1 MNKLNPSSIKLIEEA
16 VEGEYNF
23 IKKEE
28 IMEENI
34 ITLTID
40 GQEVKVKEGTTIL
53 QAAKQAGID
62 IPTLCFLKDIN
73 EVGDCRMCIV
83 EVEGRRGFA
92 TSCIQ
97 TVEEGMVVH
106 THTQNVLEARHVIL
120 DLIISNHAKDCLTC
134 TRSGNC
140 ELQTLA
146 TKFNVLNIEF
156 EGERTEHKVDDL
168 SPSIVR
174 DFNKCILCRR
184 CVAACKNVQ
193 KIGAIDCINR
203 GFESCISTV
212 GDHSLNDVNCTFC
225 GQCIEACPTG
235 ALHEKETINDVWVK
249 LKDPETTVIVQTAP
263 AVRVALGEEFGM
275 PIGTNVVGKMVTALK
290 RLGFNKVFDTNTGAD
305 LTIMEEANEFIERFT
320 KNDNLPLITS
330 CSPGWVK
337 YIEMN
342 YPELLPH
349 LSSCKSPHQMFGAIL
364 KTYYAKRE
372 GLDPAKMY
380 VVSVMPCIAKKFER
394 QRPEMKE
401 DDLYDVD
408 NVITT
413 RELAR
418 MIKQAN
424 KKKKKL
430 EDSNFDS
437 PMGEASGAGAIFG
450 TTGGVMEAALRT
462 AQDTLTGKDLAKID
476 FEQVRGGEGIK
487 RATINIAGKEINVVA
502 ASGLANA
509 RTILEEIKSGKAN
522 YQFVEIMACPGGC
535 IMGGGQPI
543 KSSKIRSEVDV
554 RKLRA
559 DALYSIDER
568 SIVRKSHENPVMK
581 KLYKDF
587 LEKPGSEI
595 AEKLLHTTYT
605 KREKYN
611 I

>member
-1 MNKLNPSSIKLIEEA
+1 M
-16 VEGEYNF
+16 
-23 IKKEE
+23 KKELV
-28 IMEENI
+28 
-34 ITLTID
+34 TLTID
-40 GQEVKVKEGTTIL
+40 EQKVTVEKGTTIL
-53 QAAKQAGID
+53 QAANQAGID

-97 TVEEGMVVH
+97 KVEEGMVVH
-106 THTQNVLEARHVIL
+106 TNTPNVLEARHVIL

-140 ELQTLA
+140 ELQALA
-146 TKFNVLNIEF
+146 TKFNITKVEF
-156 EGERTEHKVDDL
+156 EGERVSHKIDDL

-235 ALHEKETINDVWVK
+235 ALHEKETIDDVWIK
-249 LKDPETTVIVQTAP
+249 LKDEETYVIVQTAP
-263 AVRVALGEEFGM
+263 AVRVALGEEFDM
-275 PIGTNVVGKMVTALK
+275 PIGTNVTGKMVTALK

-305 LTIMEEANEFIERFT
+305 FTIMEEANEFIERFT
-320 KNDNLPLITS
+320 KNDHLPMITS

-349 LSSCKSPHQMFGAIL
+349 LSTCKSPHQMFGALL
-364 KTYYAKRE
+364 KTYYAEKE
-372 GLDPAKMY
+372 GIDPKKIY

-394 QRPEMKE
+394 QRQQMQN
-401 DDLYDVD
+401 DGLYDVD

-413 RELAR
+413 RELSR

-424 KKKKKL
+424 IEFTKL
-430 EDSNFDS
+430 EETEFDS
-437 PMGEASGAGAIFG
+437 PMGEATGAAAIFG

-462 AQDTLTGKDLAKID
+462 AQDTLTGKNLDKID
-476 FEQVRGGEGIK
+476 FEQVRGEEGIK
-487 RATINIAGKEINVVA
+487 KATVTIDGKEIKVVA

-509 RTILEEIKSGKAN
+509 REILEEIKTGKAD

-535 IMGGGQPI
+535 VMGGGQPI
-543 KSSKIRSEVDV
+543 KSSKTRVEVDV

-559 DALYSIDER
+559 DALYTIDEK
-568 SIVRKSHENPVMK
+568 SIIRKSHENPVVNK
-581 KLYKDF
+581 IYEEF
-587 LEKPGSEI
+587 LEKPGSHK
-595 AEKLLHTTYT
+595 AEELLHTSYE

>member
-1 MNKLNPSSIKLIEEA
+1 
-16 VEGEYNF
+16 
-23 IKKEE
+23 
-28 IMEENI
+28 MESKMIN
-34 ITLTID
+34 LTID
-40 GQEVKVKEGTTIL
+40 DQKVTVPEGTTIL

-83 EVEGRRGFA
+83 EVEGRKGFA

-97 TVEEGMVVH
+97 KVEEGMIVH
-106 THTQNVLEARHVIL
+106 THTPNVLEARHVIL
-120 DLIISNHAKDCLTC
+120 DLIISNHSKDCLTC

-140 ELQTLA
+140 ELQVLA

-156 EGERTEHKVDDL
+156 EGERTEHKIDDL

-193 KIGAIDCINR
+193 EIGAIDCINR

-249 LKDPETTVIVQTAP
+249 LKDPETVVLVQTAP

-275 PIGTNVVGKMVTALK
+275 PIGTNVTGKMVTALK
-290 RLGFNKVFDTNTGAD
+290 RLGFDKVFDTNTGAD
-305 LTIMEEANEFIERFT
+305 FTIMEEANEFVERF
-320 KNDNLPLITS
+320 KAHEELPMLTS
-330 CSPGWVK
+330 CCPGWIK

-342 YPELLPH
+342 YPEMLPH

-364 KTYYAKRE
+364 KSYYAKKE
-372 GLDPAKMY
+372 GIDPEKIY
-380 VVSVMPCIAKKFER
+380 TVSVMPCIAKKFESK
-394 QRPEMKE
+394 RPEMKE
-401 DDLYDVD
+401 NGLEDVD

-424 KKKKKL
+424 IDFEKL
-430 EDSNFDS
+430 EDSKFDD
-437 PMGEASGAGAIFG
+437 PMGEATGAAAIFG
-450 TTGGVMEAALRT
+450 VTGGVMEAALRT
-462 AQDTLTGKDLAKID
+462 AEDILTGKELPKID
-476 FEQVRGGEGIK
+476 FEQVRGSQGIK
-487 RATINIAGKEINVVA
+487 RATITIAGKPISVVA

-509 RTILEEIKSGKAN
+509 KKILEEIKTGKAN

-543 KSSKIRSEVDV
+543 KHSKVRAEVDV
-554 RKLRA
+554 QKLRA
-559 DALYSIDER
+559 SSLYSIDEK
-568 SIVRKSHENPVMK
+568 STIRKSHENPVLK
-581 KLYKDF
+581 KIYEEY
-587 LEKPGSEI
+587 LEKPGSYR
-595 AEKLLHTTYT
+595 AEKLLHTKYA
-605 KREKYN
+605 KREKYK
-611 I
+611 ID

>member
-1 MNKLNPSSIKLIEEA
+1 
-16 VEGEYNF
+16 
-23 IKKEE
+23 
-28 IMEENI
+28 MEENMV
-34 ITLTID
+34 TLTID
-40 GQEVKVKEGTTIL
+40 GETIKAKKGTTIL

-106 THTQNVLEARHVIL
+106 THTPNVLEARRTVL

-140 ELQTLA
+140 ELQKLA
-146 TKFNVLNIEF
+146 TKFNVLHVEYP
-156 EGERTEHKVDDL
+156 GEMTKHKIDDK
-168 SPSIVR
+168 SPALVR

-184 CVAACKNVQ
+184 CVATCKNVQ
-193 KIGAIDCINR
+193 GIGAIDCINR

-235 ALHEKETINDVWVK
+235 ALHEKETIKEAWAK
-249 LKDPETTVIVQTAP
+249 LKDPDTYVIAQTAP
-263 AVRVALGEEFGM
+263 SIRVALGEEFGM
-275 PIGTNVVGKMVTALK
+275 DIGTNVEGKMITALK

-305 LTIMEEANEFIERFT
+305 FTIMEEATEFVERF
-320 KNDNLPLITS
+320 KENAELPMMTS
-330 CSPGWVK
+330 CCPGWVR
-337 YIEMN
+337 YIEEN

-349 LSSCKSPHQMFGAIL
+349 LSSCKSPHQMFGALL
-364 KTYYAKRE
+364 KTYYAKKE
-372 GLDPAKMY
+372 NIDPSKIY
-380 VVSVMPCIAKKFER
+380 VISIMPCVAKKFEAI
-394 QRPEMKE
+394 RPEMQN
-401 DDLYDVD
+401 DGLYDVD

-413 RELAR
+413 RELSR

-424 KKKKKL
+424 IEFTKL
-430 EDSNFDS
+430 EDSEFDN
-437 PMGEASGAGAIFG
+437 PMGEATGAAAIFG

-462 AQDTLTGKDLAKID
+462 AGDLLTGEDLEKID
-476 FEQVRGGEGIK
+476 FKEVRGGKGIK
-487 RATINIAGKEINVVA
+487 KATVNIAGKEIKVVA
-502 ASGLANA
+502 ASGLKNA
-509 RTILEEIKSGKAN
+509 REILEEIKSGKAD

-543 KSSKIRSEVDV
+543 KSSKIRADVDV
-554 RKLRA
+554 RKLRSE
-559 DALYSIDER
+559 ALYTIDEK
-568 SIVRKSHENPVMK
+568 STIRKSHENPVLK
-581 KLYKDF
+581 TIYKEY
-587 LEKPGSEI
+587 LGNPGGEL
-595 AEKLLHTTYT
+595 AHKLLHTHYE

>member
-1 MNKLNPSSIKLIEEA
+1 ME
-16 VEGEYNF
+16 
-23 IKKEE
+23 KEM
-28 IMEENI
+28 IN
-34 ITLTID
+34 LTID
-40 GQEVKVKEGTTIL
+40 GQKVTVPKGTTIL
-53 QAAKQAGID
+53 DAAKKAGID

-83 EVEGRRGFA
+83 EVEGRKGFA

-106 THTQNVLEARHVIL
+106 THTPNVLEARHVIL

-156 EGERTEHKVDDL
+156 DGERTEHKIDDL

-249 LKDPETTVIVQTAP
+249 LKDPDTTVIVQTAP

-290 RLGFNKVFDTNTGAD
+290 RLGFDKVFDTNTGAD
-305 LTIMEEANEFIERFT
+305 LTIMEEANEFVERFK
-320 KNDNLPLITS
+320 KNDNLPMITS

-372 GLDPAKMY
+372 GLDPSKIY

-424 KKKKKL
+424 IEFEKL

-462 AQDTLTGKDLAKID
+462 AQDTLTGEDLPKID

-509 RTILEEIKSGKAN
+509 KTILEEIKSGKAN

-543 KSSKIRSEVDV
+543 KSSKIRAEVDV

-559 DALYSIDER
+559 DAIYSIDER

-581 KLYKDF
+581 KLYADF

-605 KREKYN
+605 KRKKYN

>member
-1 MNKLNPSSIKLIEEA
+1 
-16 VEGEYNF
+16 
-23 IKKEE
+23 
-28 IMEENI
+28 MEEELVN
-34 ITLTID
+34 LTID
-40 GQEVKVKEGTTIL
+40 NQKISVKKGTTIL
-53 QAAKQAGID
+53 EAAKKAGID
-62 IPTLCFLKDIN
+62 IPTLSFLKEIN

-106 THTQNVLEARHVIL
+106 THTPNVLEARRVIL

-140 ELQTLA
+140 ELQMLA
-146 TKFNVLNIEF
+146 TKFNVLNVAF
-156 EGERTEHKVDDL
+156 PGEMSKHKVDDL
-168 SPSIVR
+168 SPAIVR

-193 KIGAIDCINR
+193 QIGAIDCINR

-249 LKDPETTVIVQTAP
+249 LKDPDSYVVVQTAP

-275 PIGTNVVGKMVTALK
+275 KIGTNVTGKMVTALK
-290 RLGFNKVFDTNTGAD
+290 RLGFDKVFDTNTGAD
-305 LTIMEEANEFIERFT
+305 FTIMEEANEFIKRF
-320 KNDNLPLITS
+320 KNEDELPMITS
-330 CSPGWVK
+330 CCPGWIK
-337 YIEMN
+337 YIESN

-349 LSSCKSPHQMFGAIL
+349 LSSCKSPHQMFGEIV
-364 KTYYAKRE
+364 KTYFAKKE
-372 GLDPAKMY
+372 NIDPKKIYM
-380 VVSVMPCIAKKFER
+380 VSVMPCIAKKFESKR
-394 QRPEMKE
+394 DEMQNE
-401 DDLYDVD
+401 GLMDVD

-424 KKKKKL
+424 IEFTKL
-430 EDSNFDS
+430 EDSEFDN
-437 PMGEASGAGAIFG
+437 PMGEATGAGAIFG

-462 AQDTLTGKDLAKID
+462 AQDVLTGEDLEKIN
-476 FEQVRGGEGIK
+476 FEQVRGGDGIK
-487 RATINIAGKEINVVA
+487 KATINIAGKDIKVVA
-502 ASGLANA
+502 ASGLSNA
-509 RTILEEIKSGKAN
+509 KKIMEEIKNGEADYK
-522 YQFVEIMACPGGC
+522 FVEIMACPGGC
-535 IMGGGQPI
+535 VMGGGQPI
-543 KSSKIRSEVDV
+543 KSSKIRANVDV

-559 DALYSIDER
+559 ESLYSIDER
-568 SIVRKSHENPVMK
+568 SVIRKSHENPILK
-581 KLYKDF
+581 KIYEEYLK
-587 LEKPGSEI
+587 EPGSEE
-595 AEKLLHTTYT
+595 AEKILHTTYHE
-605 KREKYN
+605 REKYN

>member
-1 MNKLNPSSIKLIEEA
+1 ME
-16 VEGEYNF
+16 
-23 IKKEE
+23 KE
-28 IMEENI
+28 MVN
-34 ITLTID
+34 LTID
-40 GQEVKVKEGTTIL
+40 NQKVTVPKGTTIL
-53 QAAKQAGID
+53 EAAKTAGID
-62 IPTLCFLKDIN
+62 IPTLCFLKEIN

-140 ELQTLA
+140 ELQALA

-156 EGERTEHKVDDL
+156 EGERTEHKIDDL

-290 RLGFNKVFDTNTGAD
+290 RLGFDKVFDTNTGAD

-320 KNDNLPLITS
+320 KNDNLPMITS

-349 LSSCKSPHQMFGAIL
+349 LSSCKSPHEMFGAIL
-364 KTYYAKRE
+364 KTYYANRE
-372 GLDPAKMY
+372 GLDPEKIY
-380 VVSVMPCIAKKFER
+380 VVSVMPCIAKKFDVMPCIAKKFER
-394 QRPEMKE
+394 QRPEMME
-401 DDLYDVD
+401 DNLYDVD

-424 KKKKKL
+424 IEFEKL

-462 AQDTLTGKDLAKID
+462 AQDTLTGKDLPKID
-476 FEQVRGGEGIK
+476 FEQVRGGDGIK
-487 RATINIAGKEINVVA
+487 RATINIAGKDINVVA

-543 KSSKIRSEVDV
+543 KSSKVRAEVDV

-559 DALYSIDER
+559 DALYTIDER

>member
-1 MNKLNPSSIKLIEEA
+1 
-16 VEGEYNF
+16 
-23 IKKEE
+23 
-28 IMEENI
+28 MEENLVN
-34 ITLTID
+34 LTID
-40 GQEVKVKEGTTIL
+40 GVKVTTKKGTTIL
-53 QAAKQAGID
+53 EAAKEAGID

-106 THTQNVLEARHVIL
+106 THTPNVLEARHVIL

-140 ELQTLA
+140 ELQALA
-146 TKFNVLNIEF
+146 VKFNVLDVEF
-156 EGERTEHKVDDL
+156 PGEMTKHKVDDL

-212 GDHSLNDVNCTFC
+212 GDHSLNDVNCTNC

-249 LKDPETTVIVQTAP
+249 LKDPDAYVVVQTAP

-275 PIGTNVVGKMVTALK
+275 PIGTNVTGKMVTALK
-290 RLGFNKVFDTNTGAD
+290 RLGFDKVFDTNTGAD
-305 LTIMEEANEFIERFT
+305 FTIMEEANEFVERF
-320 KNDNLPLITS
+320 KENDHLPMITS

-349 LSSCKSPHQMFGAIL
+349 LSTCKSPHQMFGAL
-364 KTYYAKRE
+364 VKTYFAKRE
-372 GLDPAKMY
+372 GIDPSKIYM
-380 VVSVMPCIAKKFER
+380 VSVMPCIAKKFER
-394 QRPEMKE
+394 QRAEMQNE
-401 DDLYDVD
+401 GLYDVD

-413 RELAR
+413 RELSR

-424 KKKKKL
+424 IEFEQL
-430 EDSNFDS
+430 EDSTFDN
-437 PMGEASGAGAIFG
+437 PMGEATGAAAIFG
-450 TTGGVMEAALRT
+450 TTGGLMEAALRT
-462 AQDTLTGKDLAKID
+462 AQDILTGKDLEKID

-487 RATINIAGKEINVVA
+487 RATVNIGGKDIKVVA

-509 RTILEEIKSGKAN
+509 QKIMEEIKSGKAD

-543 KSSKIRSEVDV
+543 KSSKIRREVDV

-559 DALYSIDER
+559 DALYSIDEK
-568 SIVRKSHENPVMK
+568 SIIRKSHENPILK
-581 KLYKDF
+581 QIYAEY
-587 LEKPGSEI
+587 LEAPGSYR
-595 AEKLLHTTYT
+595 AHKLLHTHYVE
-605 KREKYN
+605 RPKYK
-611 I
+611 IMEEQKG

>member
-1 MNKLNPSSIKLIEEA
+1 
-16 VEGEYNF
+16 
-23 IKKEE
+23 
-28 IMEENI
+28 MESKMIN
-34 ITLTID
+34 LTTD
-40 GQEVKVKEGTTIL
+40 DQNVTVPEGTSIL

-83 EVEGRRGFA
+83 EVEGRKGFA

-97 TVEEGMVVH
+97 KVEEGMVVH
-106 THTQNVLEARHVIL
+106 THTPNVLEARHVIL
-120 DLIISNHAKDCLTC
+120 DLIISNHSKDCLTC

-140 ELQTLA
+140 ELQVLA

-156 EGERTEHKVDDL
+156 EGERTEHKIDDL

-193 KIGAIDCINR
+193 EIGAIDCINR

-249 LKDPETTVIVQTAP
+249 LKDPDTVVLVQTAP

-275 PIGTNVVGKMVTALK
+275 QVGTNVTGKMVTALK
-290 RLGFNKVFDTNTGAD
+290 RLGFDKVFDTNTGAD
-305 LTIMEEANEFIERFT
+305 FTIMEEANEFVERF
-320 KNDNLPLITS
+320 KAHEELPMLTS
-330 CSPGWVK
+330 CCPGWIK

-342 YPELLPH
+342 YPEMLPH
-349 LSSCKSPHQMFGAIL
+349 LSSCKSPHQMFGAVL
-364 KTYYAKRE
+364 KTYYAQKE
-372 GLDPAKMY
+372 GIDPEKIY
-380 VVSVMPCIAKKFER
+380 TVSVMPCIAKKFESK
-394 QRPEMKE
+394 RPEMKE
-401 DDLYDVD
+401 NGLEDVD

-424 KKKKKL
+424 IDFEKL
-430 EDSNFDS
+430 ENSKFDD
-437 PMGEASGAGAIFG
+437 PMGEATGAAAIFG
-450 TTGGVMEAALRT
+450 VTGGVMEAALRT
-462 AQDTLTGKDLAKID
+462 AEDILTGEDLPKID
-476 FEQVRGGEGIK
+476 FEQVRGSEGIK
-487 RATINIAGKEINVVA
+487 RATVTIAGKPISVVA
-502 ASGLANA
+502 ASGLSNA
-509 RTILEEIKSGKAN
+509 KKILEEIKTGKAN

-543 KSSKIRSEVDV
+543 KHSKIRAEVDV
-554 RKLRA
+554 QKLRA
-559 DALYSIDER
+559 NSLYSIDEK
-568 SIVRKSHENPVMK
+568 STIRKSHENPVIK
-581 KLYKDF
+581 KIYEEY
-587 LEKPGSEI
+587 LEKPGGYR
-595 AEKLLHTTYT
+595 AEKLLHTKYT
-605 KREKYN
+605 KREKYR
-611 I
+611 ID

>member
-1 MNKLNPSSIKLIEEA
+1 ME
-16 VEGEYNF
+16 
-23 IKKEE
+23 KELV
-28 IMEENI
+28 
-34 ITLTID
+34 TLTID
-40 GQEVKVKEGTTIL
+40 EKEIKVEKGTTIL
-53 QAAKQAGID
+53 DAARKNGID
-62 IPTLCFLKDIN
+62 IPTLCFLKEIN

-83 EVEGRRGFA
+83 EVEGRRGIA

-97 TVEEGMVVH
+97 KVEEGMVVH
-106 THTQNVLEARHVIL
+106 TNSQKVLEARHVIL

-140 ELQTLA
+140 ELQNLA
-146 TKFNVLNIEF
+146 TKFNISTIEF
-156 EGERTEHKVDDL
+156 EGKRYKHKIDDL

-203 GFESCISTV
+203 GFDSCISTAY
-212 GDHSLNDVNCTFC
+212 DKSLNDVNCTNC
-225 GQCIEACPTG
+225 GQCIQACPTG
-235 ALHEKETINDVWVK
+235 ALHEKENINDVWPK
-249 LKDPETTVIVQTAP
+249 LKDPDSYVIVQTAP

-275 PIGTNVVGKMVTALK
+275 DIGTNVTGKMVTALK

-305 LTIMEEANEFIERFT
+305 FTIMEEANEFIQRAT
-320 KNDNLPLITS
+320 KGGILPMITS

-342 YPELLPH
+342 YPEQLPH
-349 LSSCKSPHQMFGAIL
+349 LSSCKSPHEMFGALL
-364 KTYYAKRE
+364 KTYYAQRE
-372 GLDPAKMY
+372 NIDPKKIY

-394 QRPEMKE
+394 QRTELAN
-401 DDLYDVD
+401 DGLYDVD
-408 NVITT
+408 AVITT

-424 KKKKKL
+424 IEFTAL
-430 EDSNFDS
+430 EDTNFDS
-437 PMGEASGAGAIFG
+437 PMGEATGAAAIFG

-462 AQDTLTGKDLAKID
+462 AQDVLTGEELKKID
-476 FEQVRGGEGIK
+476 FEAVRGAEGIK
-487 RATINIAGKEINVVA
+487 RATVSIAGKEIKVVA

-509 RTILEEIKSGKAN
+509 QTIMEEIKSGKAD

-535 IMGGGQPI
+535 VMGGGQPI

-559 DALYSIDER
+559 DALYTIDEK
-568 SIVRKSHENPVMK
+568 STIRKSHDNPVLK
-581 KLYKDF
+581 KIYEDYLK
-587 LEKPGSEI
+587 EPGSEI
-595 AEKLLHTTYT
+595 AHKLLHTKYH

-611 I
+611 LEK

>member
-1 MNKLNPSSIKLIEEA
+1 
-16 VEGEYNF
+16 
-23 IKKEE
+23 
-28 IMEENI
+28 MESKMIN
-34 ITLTID
+34 LTID
-40 GQEVKVKEGTTIL
+40 DQKITVPEGTTIL

-83 EVEGRRGFA
+83 EVEGRKGFA

-97 TVEEGMVVH
+97 KVEEGMIVH
-106 THTQNVLEARHVIL
+106 THTPNVLEARHVIL
-120 DLIISNHAKDCLTC
+120 DLIISNHSKDCLTC

-140 ELQTLA
+140 ELQVLA

-156 EGERTEHKVDDL
+156 EGERTEHKIDDL

-193 KIGAIDCINR
+193 EIGAIDCINR

-249 LKDPETTVIVQTAP
+249 LKDPDTVVLVQTAP

-275 PIGTNVVGKMVTALK
+275 QVGTNVTGKMVTALK
-290 RLGFNKVFDTNTGAD
+290 RLGFDKVFDTNTGAD
-305 LTIMEEANEFIERFT
+305 FTIMEEANEFVERF
-320 KNDNLPLITS
+320 KAHEELPMLTS
-330 CSPGWVK
+330 CCPGWIK

-342 YPELLPH
+342 YPEMLPH

-364 KTYYAKRE
+364 KSYYAKKE
-372 GLDPAKMY
+372 GIDPEKIY
-380 VVSVMPCIAKKFER
+380 TVSVMPCIAKKFESK
-394 QRPEMKE
+394 RPEMKE
-401 DDLYDVD
+401 NGLEDVD

-424 KKKKKL
+424 IDFEKL
-430 EDSNFDS
+430 EDSKFDD
-437 PMGEASGAGAIFG
+437 PMGEATGAAAIFG
-450 TTGGVMEAALRT
+450 VTGGVMEAALRT
-462 AQDTLTGKDLAKID
+462 AEDILTGKELPKID
-476 FEQVRGGEGIK
+476 FEQVRGSQGIK
-487 RATINIAGKEINVVA
+487 RATITIAGKPISVVA

-509 RTILEEIKSGKAN
+509 KKILEEIKTGKAN

-543 KSSKIRSEVDV
+543 KHSKVRAEVDV
-554 RKLRA
+554 QKLRA
-559 DALYSIDER
+559 SSLYSIDEK
-568 SIVRKSHENPVMK
+568 STIRKSHENPVVQK
-581 KLYKDF
+581 IYNEF
-587 LEKPGSEI
+587 LENPGSYR
-595 AEKLLHTTYT
+595 AEKLLHTKYAE
-605 KREKYN
+605 REKYR

>member
-1 MNKLNPSSIKLIEEA
+1 ME
-16 VEGEYNF
+16 
-23 IKKEE
+23 KEM
-28 IMEENI
+28 IN
-34 ITLTID
+34 LTID
-40 GQEVKVKEGTTIL
+40 NQKVTVPKGTTIL
-53 QAAKQAGID
+53 NAAKKAGID

-120 DLIISNHAKDCLTC
+120 DLIISNHSKDCLTC

-146 TKFNVLNIEF
+146 TKFNVLNVEF
-156 EGERTEHKVDDL
+156 EGERTEHKIDDL

-249 LKDPETTVIVQTAP
+249 LKDPDTIVIAQTAP

-290 RLGFNKVFDTNTGAD
+290 RLGFDKVFDTNTGAD

-320 KNDNLPLITS
+320 KNDNLPMITS

-349 LSSCKSPHQMFGAIL
+349 LSSCKSPHEMFGAIL
-364 KTYYAKRE
+364 KTYYANRE
-372 GLDPAKMY
+372 GIDPSKIY

-401 DDLYDVD
+401 YDLYDVD

-424 KKKKKL
+424 IEFEKL
-430 EDSNFDS
+430 TDSNFDS
-437 PMGEASGAGAIFG
+437 PIGEASGAGAIFG

-462 AQDTLTGKDLAKID
+462 AQDTLTGKDLPKID

-487 RATINIAGKEINVVA
+487 RATINIAGKDINVVA

-509 RTILEEIKSGKAN
+509 KTILEEIKSGKAN

-559 DALYSIDER
+559 DALYSIDEK
-568 SIVRKSHENPVMK
+568 SIVRKSHENPFMK
-581 KLYKDF
+581 KLYKDY

-595 AEKLLHTTYT
+595 AERLLHTTYT